1 MNSIS
6 SMNSLNAPVYIVGAA
21 ALSAFGC
28 GWRGLG
34 QALLQQQPGF
44 APARQLAQSHGEVL
58 ASEVPPLPSG
68 MDVEARA
75 RKLMA
80 YPARLAAIALHQALL
95 DAGWLSPEHKP
106 AAAPEHKPAA
116 ADGFDDIAMFL
127 GVGASGAAMS
137 ELTAMLAASIS
148 AQQFCLQRFGSAGLA
163 ACNPLFAFQ
172 LMNNFT
178 LCHGAILQGIGG
190 ANSAFYSRGTGTVAA
205 LAEAQYLLASGQAER
220 ALAGG
225 ADSALHPVSYD
236 QLLREGYVSQGWVP
250 GEGAALLALS
260 AQPKHA
266 LAQLGRVEFFSAQ
279 AWSDASNDALAQ
291 IRQRWLTAFKPSDVV
306 VIAPWGA
313 PAREQLLALCQLP
326 ASPACG
332 FLDIS
337 CALGDA
343 LAASPALAST
353 AALDLLGWPDC
364 AGRMRYQRAII
375 LSCGIDGGL
384 GLVEICRV
392 GDAP

>member
-1 MNSIS
+1 MS
-6 SMNSLNAPVYIVGAA
+6 SMNGPVYIVGAA

-106 AAAPEHKPAA
+106 AAPH
-116 ADGFDDIAMFL
+116 GFDDIAMFL

-148 AQQFCLQRFGSAGLA
+148 AHQFCLQRFGGAGLA

-205 LAEAQYLLASGQAER
+205 LAEAQYLLASGSAER

-260 AQPKHA
+260 AQSARA

-279 AWSDASNDALAQ
+279 AWLDASDAVDASNDRPAQ
-291 IRQRWLTAFKPSDVV
+291 IRQRWLTALTPSDVV
-306 VIAPWGA
+306 VIAPWGE
-313 PAREQLLALCQLP
+313 PARAQLLALCQLP
-326 ASPACG
+326 DSPVCG

-337 CALGDA
+337 CGLGDA
-343 LAASPALAST
+343 LAASPALAWT
-353 AALDLLGWPDC
+353 AALDLLDWPDC

-392 GDAP
+392 EDAP

>member
-1 MNSIS
+1 MNG
-6 SMNSLNAPVYIVGAA
+6 PVYIVGAA

-34 QALLQQQPGF
+34 QALLQQQSGF
-44 APARQLAQSHGEVL
+44 APARQLAQSHGAVL
-58 ASEVPPLPSG
+58 ASEVPALPPA

-95 DAGWLSPEHKP
+95 DAKWLDD
-106 AAAPEHKPAA
+106 AAEST
-116 ADGFDDIAMFL
+116 GFDDIAMFL

-137 ELTAMLAASIS
+137 ELNAMLAASIS
-148 AQQFCLQRFGSAGLA
+148 AHQFCLQRFGSAGLA

-205 LAEAQYLLASGQAER
+205 LAEAQYVLASGSAER

-260 AQPKHA
+260 LHAGQA
-266 LAQLGRVEFFSAQ
+266 LAQLGRVEFFSEQ
-279 AWSDASNDALAQ
+279 AWLAGADGSNGSAGLAGENACLAQ
-291 IRQRWLTAFKPSDVV
+291 IRQSWLTTLTPSDIVL
-306 VIAPWGA
+306 IAPWGE
-313 PAREQLLALCQLP
+313 PARQQLLTLCQLP
-326 ASPACG
+326 AAPVCG

-337 CALGDA
+337 CGLGDA
-343 LAASPALAST
+343 LAASPALAWA
-353 AALDLLGWPDC
+353 AALDLLDWPDC
-364 AGRMRYQRAII
+364 TGQMRYRRALV

-384 GLVEICRV
+384 GLVEIWRV
-392 GDAP
+392 GEAQ